1 MLGCVLPERTCLV
14 TVERRNRVACAL
26 AVQHFCA
33 LQRHRQRVVAEK
45 KERFR
50 GFRIREEVERQAAG
64 FRVPEC
70 MTVVRLA
77 RQALRANVVAHTAAV
92 VGLRELEGAE
102 ANPLLFRCDGFRHA
116 FIFRLNADVGRVPV
130 SIPVRALCCLCV
142 IERDGFALRHRV
154 LPALPEVV
162 PLLTVEQD
170 DGALVDLHGL
180 PRRKQNIRRRGDG
193 FALGG
198 CGGFAGPRQ
207 PRAAKLLLIRE
218 RRAGLRHQAIQLR
231 VGARLL
237 PEALLATFMHHIK
250 GHAGRDCRAAREIE
264 RFERDA
270 LVRAFAVDHIEE
282 AEEGQADLLA
292 ALRRPEEAA
301 GERAGAEV
309 EFAGEVRKLRL
320 PQIKRFAIN
329 GNRRHQPFRRGNHE
343 VCFVND
349 ALIGAAQLLHII
361 DAIGIRSA
369 KAIDMSALIKAA
381 AHADALIAQREDGFA
396 HARVGG
402 VEALLNDL
410 PRVYLEIYVSGFCH
424 CVSSCRLFLLIRKK

>member
-1 MLGCVLPERTCLV
+1 
-14 TVERRNRVACAL
+14 
-26 AVQHFCA
+26 
-33 LQRHRQRVVAEK
+33 
-45 KERFR
+45 
-50 GFRIREEVERQAAG
+50 
-64 FRVPEC
+64 
-70 MTVVRLA
+70 
-77 RQALRANVVAHTAAV
+77 
-92 VGLRELEGAE
+92 
-102 ANPLLFRCDGFRHA
+102 
-116 FIFRLNADVGRVPV
+116 
-130 SIPVRALCCLCV
+130 
-142 IERDGFALRHRV
+142 
-154 LPALPEVV
+154 
-162 PLLTVEQD
+162 
-170 DGALVDLHGL
+170 
-180 PRRKQNIRRRGDG
+180 
-193 FALGG
+193 
-198 CGGFAGPRQ
+198 
-207 PRAAKLLLIRE
+207 
-218 RRAGLRHQAIQLR
+218 
-231 VGARLL
+231 
-237 PEALLATFMHHIK
+237 MHHIK

-349 ALIGAAQLLHII
+349 ALIGAAQLLHIV

-369 KAIDMSALIKAA
+369 KAIDMTALIEAA
-381 AHADALIAQREDGFA
+381 AHADALITQRKDGFT